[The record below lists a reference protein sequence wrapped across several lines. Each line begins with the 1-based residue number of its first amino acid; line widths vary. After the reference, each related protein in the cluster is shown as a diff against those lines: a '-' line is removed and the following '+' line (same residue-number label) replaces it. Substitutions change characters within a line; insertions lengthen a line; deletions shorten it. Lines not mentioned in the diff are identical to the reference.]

1 MSETDR
7 TAPATLHDVA
17 REAGVSLATASR
29 SLNGSTRKVNES
41 YRQRVLEAA
50 ARLNYSPNLSAQAVA
65 RGTTTTVALLVAD
78 IADPYFSSIAS
89 GVVAEADRER
99 LIVTMAATERDPER
113 ELELVR
119 QLRGQRPRVIILA
132 GSRPTSDPTGGALA
146 DELTAYERAGGRV
159 VLISRNELDFRTVLL
174 DNRAGAEALAREL
187 TRIGYRRFAVVT
199 AGEGLRTAADRLEGF
214 RAGLA
219 EGGGRLDETDILR
232 EAFTR
237 DGGYAGTRRLI
248 ERGLGDIEL
257 VFAANDVMA
266 VGALSAIRDAGLTP
280 GRDLAVAGFDDI
292 PTVRDVTPP
301 LTTVR
306 VPLEALGR
314 RALRLALDGDAA
326 DAAAAGPD
334 VDSAAGVVTTEVVLR
349 ESTPARG

>member
-1 MSETDR
+1 MSETSR

-29 SLNGSTRKVNES
+29 SLNGSTRKVNDA
-41 YRQRVLEAA
+41 YRQRVLAAA

-78 IADPYFSSIAS
+78 ISDPYFSSIAS
-89 GVVAEADRER
+89 GVVAEADHER

-119 QLRGQRPRVIILA
+119 QLRGQRPRVMILA
-132 GSRPTSDPTGGALA
+132 GSRPTSDPTEGALGA
-146 DELTAYERAGGRV
+146 ELAAYESAGGTV
-159 VLISRNELDFRTVLL
+159 VLISRNELDFSTVLL
-174 DNRAGAEALAREL
+174 DNRGGAEALAREL

-199 AGEGLRTAADRLEGF
+199 GGEGLRTAADRLEGF

-219 EGGGRLDETDILR
+219 ASGGRLDDDDVVR
-232 EAFTR
+232 AAFTR
-237 DGGYAGTRRLI
+237 DGGYEGTRRLI
-248 ERGLGDIEL
+248 DRGLDGIEL

-306 VPLEALGR
+306 VPLEELGR
-314 RALRLALDGDAA
+314 RALRLALDGDGA
-326 DAAAAGPD
+326 DG
-334 VDSAAGVVTTEVVLR
+334 DSVATEVVLR
-349 ESTPARG
+349 DSTPPRD